1 MALGKHPIAGAN
13 NEHLTVSL
21 RSCLREENY
30 PEERMFY
37 ALGQGLLR
45 EGGYSPL
52 PIPKSTLTWLLL
64 QHTQNAHEIP

>member
-45 EGGYSPL
+45 EGG
-52 PIPKSTLTWLLL
+52 
-64 QHTQNAHEIP
+64 